1 MDNSGLLKPVK
12 VMLGISGDF
21 QDGTIKAYIDEVVDF
36 MLRAGVP
43 EATMSS
49 GRCHGAVARG
59 VSDLWNYGMG
69 STSFSPYFL
78 QRVTQLCYSKGGDGN
93 G

>member
-1 MDNSGLLKPVK
+1 MDNSRLLRPVK
-12 VMLGISGDF
+12 DMLGISGDF
-21 QDGTIKAYIDEVVDF
+21 QDTTIQGYIDEVVDF
-36 MLRAGVP
+36 MLRAGISVTVM
-43 EATMSS
+43 ESRS
-49 GRCHGAVARG
+49 CHGAVARG

-78 QRVTQLCYSKGGDGN
+78 QRVTQIYYSKGGDDN